1 MVRSTLEKR
10 QGIGGGEGLIR
21 GSMIGEIFTNG
32 VTFYK
37 DLKEVRKQDLEV
49 WGGKLSRGA
58 AR

>member
-1 MVRSTLEKR
+1 MRKVR